1 MTRTPARAATAKP
14 AASAPAHRAPG
25 NLNRLQVIIGSTRP
39 GRAADLVAPWAAQR
53 ATAHGAFEV
62 EVIDLREWPL
72 PMFAEHAGTIGD
84 LRDPGYSQPI
94 VRQWN
99 DKLKN
104 ADAYLIVTPE
114 YNHSI
119 PGVLKNAIDNVFFS
133 FAMRNKPVAAIA
145 YSAGIT
151 GGARAIE
158 HLAQVAIEAEMVP
171 LRSTVIIPFVTS
183 AFRPSTGT
191 AAEAA
196 LSLLLDDLAW
206 WSAALSTARTQGE
219 LPPAILRAGPP
230 NRPPSGDRDDRLRAI
245 GTCTCQRAL
254 CRHSWRSPG
263 AQRKA
268 GLLNGDSGGS
278 AVGCHGRG
286 RVGDQVV
293 GVHDDRVGPSAR
305 EWPGRDR
312 KRARVRSQAGSVSG
326 PGARRRTRRSRR
338 AQMRNVCVTS
348 VRNRRSASTA

>member
-1 MTRTPARAATAKP
+1 MTPTAAP
-14 AASAPAHRAPG
+14 AASAKLTTPAPAHRTPG

-62 EVIDLREWPL
+62 EVIDLRKWPL

-84 LRDPGYSQPI
+84 LRDPSYSLPL
-94 VRQWN
+94 VKQWN
-99 DKLKN
+99 DKLKK
-104 ADAYLIVTPE
+104 ADAYLAVTPE

-133 FAMRNKPVAAIA
+133 FAMRNKPIAAIA

-171 LRSTVIIPFVTS
+171 LRSTVIIPFITS
-183 AFRPSTGT
+183 AFRPGT
-191 AAEAA
+191 AHPAGPAAETA

-206 WSAALSTARTQGE
+206 WSAALTTARTQGE

-230 NRPPSGDRDDRLRAI
+230 GRPPSGHRPPVINAPESR
-245 GTCTCQRAL
+245 
-254 CRHSWRSPG
+254 
-263 AQRKA
+263 
-268 GLLNGDSGGS
+268 NG
-278 AVGCHGRG
+278 
-286 RVGDQVV
+286 
-293 GVHDDRVGPSAR
+293 
-305 EWPGRDR
+305 
-312 KRARVRSQAGSVSG
+312 
-326 PGARRRTRRSRR
+326 
-338 AQMRNVCVTS
+338 
-348 VRNRRSASTA
+348 